1 MKGETRND
9 GKEPGISMTTGAAE
23 GRDET
28 PGANPEV
35 GGRKPSV
42 AGNGAASVTGM
53 MDNSNSEAERLME
66 EIVSR
71 GNMMAAHSKVVANKG
86 APGVDKMPVTELKGY
101 LQEHWPRI
109 KEELLAGKYVPV
121 PVLKVEIPKPDGGI
135 RILGI
140 PVVLDRLIQQGV
152 NQVLGAMFIPEF
164 SKHSYGY
171 IPGRSAHQAVQA
183 ARNHVAAGKRWV
195 VDIDLEKFFDRVNH
209 DILMSLVKRKVKD
222 QRVLKLIDSYLKAGM
237 FAGGIVSP
245 RQEGTPQGSPLSPL
259 LSNILLDELDKELE
273 RRGHVFCRYA
283 DDCNIYVA
291 TKASGERV
299 MASITRFLSEQ
310 LKLAVNQG
318 KSAVDRP
325 WRRIFLGYTMNWY
338 PRPRLRAGP
347 KAVAKLKANVREIC
361 CRGRGRSMQQV
372 TEELKPKLR
381 GWLNYFRY
389 VDSDYLLKELDG
401 WLRRKLR
408 VILWKQ
414 WKRTYT
420 RAKNLI
426 KLGLSSDAAWRFVR
440 KQRGPWH
447 IAGTNVM
454 NRMLDNAYFEKLG
467 LVSLQSLYLRLQ
479 RVS

>member
-1 MKGETRND
+1 M
-9 GKEPGISMTTGAAE
+9 MTGAAE
-23 GRDET
+23 GRVEM
-28 PGANPEV
+28 PGAIPEV
-35 GGRKPSV
+35 DGRRPLV
-42 AGNGAASVTGM
+42 AGDGAASITGITA
-53 MDNSNSEAERLME
+53 NSGPETERLIE
-66 EIVSR
+66 AIVSR
-71 GNMMAAHSKVVANKG
+71 GNMMAAYSKVVANKG
-86 APGVDKMPVTELKGY
+86 ASGVDKMPVTELKSY
-101 LQEHWPRI
+101 LQQEWPRI
-109 KEELLAGKYVPV
+109 KEELLAGKYVPQ
-121 PVLKVEIPKPDGGI
+121 PVLKVEIPKPDGGK
-135 RILGI
+135 RTLGI
-140 PVVLDRLIQQGV
+140 PTVVDRLIQQGV
-152 NQVLGAMFIPEF
+152 NQVLGALFIPDF

-171 IPGRSAHQAVQA
+171 MPGRSAHQAVQA
-183 ARNHVAAGKRWV
+183 SRKYVAEGKRWV

-222 QRVLKLIDSYLKAGM
+222 RRVLKLIDSYLKAGM
-237 FAGGIVSP
+237 FTGGTVSP

-273 RRGHVFCRYA
+273 RRGHDFCRYA

-299 MASITRFLSEQ
+299 MESITRFLSEQ
-310 LKLAVNQG
+310 LKLTVNQA

-325 WRRIFLGYTMNWY
+325 WRRIFLGYSMNWY
-338 PRPRLRAGP
+338 PRPRLRAGT
-347 KAVAKLKANVREIC
+347 KAVAKLKANAREIC

-372 TEELKPKLR
+372 IEELNPKLR
-381 GWLNYFRY
+381 GWLNYFRH
-389 VDSDYLLKELDG
+389 VESDYLFKELDG

-440 KQRGPWH
+440 KQRGPWA

-454 NRMLDNAYFEKLG
+454 NRMLNNTYFEKLG
-467 LVSLQSLYLRLQ
+467 LVSLQNQYLRLQ

>member
-1 MKGETRND
+1 MKGETGND
-9 GKEPGISMTTGAAE
+9 GKEPGISMTTGAAG
-23 GRDET
+23 GRIEI
-28 PGANPEV
+28 PGANPV
-35 GGRKPSV
+35 LGGRKPQV
-42 AGNGAASVTGM
+42 AGDGAASVTGRT
-53 MDNSNSEAERLME
+53 DNFIPEAERLME

-71 GNMMAAHSKVVANKG
+71 SNLMAAYSKVVANKG
-86 APGVDKMPVTELKGY
+86 APGVDKMPVTELKSY

-109 KEELLAGKYVPV
+109 KEELLAGKYAPQ

-135 RILGI
+135 RTLGI
-140 PVVLDRLIQQGV
+140 PTVVDRLIQQGV
-152 NQVLGAMFIPEF
+152 NQVLGALFIPDF

-171 IPGRSAHQAVQA
+171 MPGRSAHQAVQA
-183 ARNHVAAGKRWV
+183 SRKYVAEGRRWV

-209 DILMSLVKRKVKD
+209 DILMSLLKRKVKD
-222 QRVLKLIDSYLKAGM
+222 QKVLKLIDSYLKAGM
-237 FAGGIVSP
+237 FTEGTVSQ

-273 RRGHVFCRYA
+273 KRGHAFCRYA
-283 DDCNIYVA
+283 DDCNIYVV

-299 MASITRFLSEQ
+299 MASITHFLSEQ
-310 LKLAVNQG
+310 LKLTVNQA

-325 WRRIFLGYTMNWY
+325 WRRIFLGYSMNWY
-338 PRPRLRAGP
+338 PRPRLRAGT
-347 KAVAKLKANVREIC
+347 KAVAKLKATVREIC
-361 CRGRGRSMQQV
+361 RRGRGRSTQQV
-372 TEELKPKLR
+372 IEELNPKLR

-389 VDSDYLLKELDG
+389 VESDYLLKELDG

-414 WKRTYT
+414 WKRIYT

-426 KLGLSSDAAWRFVR
+426 KLGLSSEAAWRFVR
-440 KQRGPWH
+440 KQRGPWA

-454 NRMLDNAYFEKLG
+454 NRVLNNPYFEKLG
-467 LVSLQSLYLRLQ
+467 LVSLSNQYLRLQ